1 MDAGRRLRSAAGM
14 RAARAESFQAVTIG
28 TLEPYVSRDGFGRF
42 YREAGL
48 TSRITFWGSAERCGE
63 AVGRI
68 IAHCAR
74 LLIFNP
80 VFDEAEQLD
89 RVGVGAGA
97 NARVRLAAGTPCRT
111 RHARAI
117 HPDHKSSFGSL
128 LFMTRRTI
136 LRARILS
143 QSLIPTKTRYPDATR
158 MRRKTKT
165 SPAPTMSLIMHHFP
179 CSSRINGTLPLPI

>member
-1 MDAGRRLRSAAGM
+1 M

-28 TLEPYVSRDGFGRF
+28 TLEPHVSRDGFGRF

-48 TSRITFWGSAERCGE
+48 ARRITVWGSAERCGE

-89 RVGVGAGA
+89 RVASE
-97 NARVRLAAGTPCRT
+97 RVPTLASA
-111 RHARAI
+111 
-117 HPDHKSSFGSL
+117 
-128 LFMTRRTI
+128 
-136 LRARILS
+136 
-143 QSLIPTKTRYPDATR
+143 
-158 MRRKTKT
+158 
-165 SPAPTMSLIMHHFP
+165 
-179 CSSRINGTLPLPI
+179 